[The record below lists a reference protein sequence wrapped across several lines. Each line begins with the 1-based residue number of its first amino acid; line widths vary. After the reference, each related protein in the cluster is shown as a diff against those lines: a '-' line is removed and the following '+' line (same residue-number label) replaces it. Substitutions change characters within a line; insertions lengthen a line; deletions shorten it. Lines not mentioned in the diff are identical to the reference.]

1 MSDKIKKILKKVPC
15 CNCCREQ
22 EKINVVK
29 TKDSSLNVGVETI
42 AKLQSIIGYVFQ
54 NQKTLELALI
64 HKSYSSEYG
73 LTDCNERMEFLGDG
87 ILSALVSE
95 YLYNKYSDKQEGD
108 LSQLKAQIVSAKS
121 LSRWAKEIQLNEFVL
136 ISKNEELNGARL
148 RESLLCDSFEA
159 VTGAVYLDGGFEQAS
174 KFIGKFLNRN
184 INFDITDYKTK
195 LQEKIQSQYR
205 TLPQYKV
212 IEESGPDHNKKF
224 KVAVFVNAKQLGV
237 GAGNSKKQA
246 EQTAAKQAFE
256 NESK

>member
-1 MSDKIKKILKKVPC
+1 MLDKIKILLKNFSC
-15 CNCCREQ
+15 CESCSKQ
-22 EKINVVK
+22 EEINVVK

-42 AKLQSIIGYVFQ
+42 AKLQSVIGYNFK

-64 HKSYSSEYG
+64 HKSYFSEYG

-95 YLYNKYSDKQEGD
+95 YLYNKYSEKQEGD

-121 LSRWAKEIQLNEFVL
+121 LSRWAKEINLDKFVL
-136 ISKNEELNGARL
+136 ISKNEELNGARQ

-159 VTGAVYLDGGFEQAS
+159 ITGAIYLDGGFEPAS
-174 KFIGKFLNRN
+174 KFVSKFLNQQ

-212 IEESGPDHNKKF
+212 LEELGPDHNKQF
-224 KVAVFVNAKQLGV
+224 KVAVFVQDKEFGIGLGS
-237 GAGNSKKQA
+237 SKKQA
-246 EQTAAKQAFE
+246 EQMAAKQALA
-256 NESK
+256 KIL

>member
-1 MSDKIKKILKKVPC
+1 MLDKIKKILKKVSC
-15 CNCCREQ
+15 CDCCQEQ

-29 TKDSSLNVGVETI
+29 TKDSSLNVGVKTI
-42 AKLQSIIGYVFQ
+42 VKLQNLIGYVFKNQ
-54 NQKTLELALI
+54 NFLELALI
-64 HKSYSSEYG
+64 HKSYFSECG

-121 LSRWAKEIQLNEFVL
+121 LSRWAKEINLDKFVL

-159 VTGAVYLDGGFEQAS
+159 IIGAIYLDGGFEQAS
-174 KFIGKFLNRN
+174 KFVGKFLNQQ
-184 INFDITDYKTK
+184 INFDMTDYKTK

-212 IEESGPDHNKKF
+212 LEELGPDHNKQF
-224 KVAVFVNAKQLGV
+224 KVAVFVQDKEFGV
-237 GAGNSKKQA
+237 GLGNSKKQA
-246 EQTAAKQAFE
+246 EQTAAKQALT
-256 NESK
+256 KIL